1 MTKIFIDGRE
11 GTTGLKIVERFENR
25 DDIQLLTIDDAKR
38 KDPSERKKL
47 INSADVCFLC
57 LPDQAARESVSL
69 IENSSVKIID
79 TSTAHRTE
87 PDWSYGF
94 PELSDNH
101 RSAIKNGKRISVP
114 GCHASGFNS
123 IVFPLTSNG
132 VMPKDYPIVC
142 FSVTGYSGAGK
153 GTIAVYE
160 SQDRDPEFGSPRQYA
175 LTQNHKHLK
184 EMKAISNLSTEPIFN
199 PIISDYYS
207 GMVVSVPIFTGM
219 LTKKYSMAEIH
230 AVLENHYKNSKM
242 VKVMPLGIENEIN
255 MIGSNNLS
263 GKDNMEI
270 FVFGNDDRVVVAS
283 RFDNLGKGASGAA
296 IQCLNIMLGLDETTG
311 LNI

>member
-25 DDIQLLTIDDAKR
+25 SDIQLLAIDEAKR
-38 KDPSERKKL
+38 KDPAERKKL

-57 LPDQAARESVSL
+57 LPDQAAKESVSL
-69 IENSSVKIID
+69 VESTNVKIID

-87 PDWSYGF
+87 AGWSYGF
-94 PELSDNH
+94 PELSEDH
-101 RSAIKNGKRISVP
+101 RNAIKNGNRISVP

-123 IVFPLTSNG
+123 IVFPLTSCG

-153 GTIAVYE
+153 GTIAIYE
-160 SQDRDPEFGSPRQYA
+160 SDDRNPEFGSPRQYA

-184 EMKAISNLSTEPIFN
+184 EMKAVSNLSIDPIFN
-199 PIISDYYS
+199 PIIADYYS
-207 GMVVSVPIFTGM
+207 GMVVSVPIFTNL
-219 LTKKYSMAEIH
+219 LTKKCTMTEIH
-230 AVLENHYKNSKM
+230 AVFANHYKNSKM
-242 VKVMPLGIENEIN
+242 IQVMPLGIENEIS

-270 FVFGNDDRVVVAS
+270 FIFGNDDRVVVAS

-296 IQCLNIMLGLDETTG
+296 IQCLNIMLGLDEATG